1 LLAKG
6 NPKGLVGRAEGFNP
20 WAKNR
25 GAAVTEAELLE
36 MRARAMDLVNEGRI
50 DEALEEFQAIA
61 QSDPEAADGW
71 INLAAAERGLGRL
84 HLAAEHFRAGV
95 ELLRKAGHADRGLL
109 ATALHAWGA
118 TLEALE
124 LTDEAAAAYRES
136 AQNDPRAPTPLAALS
151 TLLARAGHLREAD
164 KVATEYC
171 MAAVSI
177 LAEKTNIAQVRR
189 FQRALKD
196 AAAVDG
202 HQLLVAT
209 REAYVKSFEEAVARL
224 PEGVQT
230 EAEPLRRDE
239 TGKTVPLL
247 ADPGRPFSR
256 VRFDA
261 VDPKS
266 GERWMIHDAPTYG
279 FPKDLPAAQDG
290 FFSVVHAAGT
300 PFPTLLCTRTAW
312 DYFFVRLRFVNGLRP
327 STIENAER
335 AIGEWYLRGATGAF
349 AENGR
354 GYFHFLSKPLA
365 IGDSGLRY
373 EVDLGLARLDAVPA
387 LLETLKVLHR
397 VEPLETAVLG
407 DGALPLRDL

>member
-1 LLAKG
+1 
-6 NPKGLVGRAEGFNP
+6 V
-20 WAKNR
+20 
-25 GAAVTEAELLE
+25 AVTPEELSE
-36 MRARAMDLVNEGRI
+36 RRARAFDCVNEGRI
-50 DEALEEFQAIA
+50 DDALTEFSVIA
-61 QSDPEAADGW
+61 QNDPEAADGW

-84 HLAAEHFRAGV
+84 HLAADHFRTGV
-95 ELLRKAGHADRGLL
+95 ELLRKAGHEDRGLL
-109 ATALHAWGA
+109 ATALHALGM

-151 TLLARAGHLREAD
+151 TLLARAGHLREAE

-177 LAEKTNIAQVRR
+177 LAEKSNIALVRK
-189 FQRALKD
+189 FQKALKD

-209 REAYVKSFEEAVARL
+209 RAAYVKGFEEAVAKL
-224 PEGVQT
+224 PPGVRT
-230 EAEPLRRDE
+230 EVEPLRKDE
-239 TGKTVPLL
+239 EGKTAPLL
-247 ADPGRPFSR
+247 ADPERPFSR

-261 VDPKS
+261 VEPES

-279 FPKDLPAAQDG
+279 FPEGCPAAADG
-290 FFSVVHAAGT
+290 HFSIVHPAGT
-300 PFPTLLCTRTAW
+300 PFPVLLCTRTAW

-327 STIENAER
+327 GTLER
-335 AIGEWYLRGATGAF
+335 AEEAMGGWYLKGETGAF

-365 IGDSGLRY
+365 IGDRGLRY
-373 EVDLGLARLDAVPA
+373 EVDLGLARLEAVPA
-387 LLETLKVLHR
+387 LFEALKELHR
-397 VEPLETAVLG
+397 EEPIEIVVLG
-407 DGALPLRDL
+407 DGALPLTDF